1 VTDDGLRIELV
12 ERGGAAVARLAG
24 RFDGAGAAR
33 FDREALGTLAA
44 HGAVVL
50 DLSAVP
56 YVSSA
61 AVRSFLRLAQALD
74 AAGGAFVVSGLTPF
88 VSQVLELSGLLGSL
102 RTVEDVTG
110 ALALLESGRPATGP
124 MELVREGRRWRVTPL
139 APSSGRFV
147 HWGVADGA
155 PCGSGDPASWE
166 SPSVAQLGLAV
177 GRGGFGTNRA
187 GACREAG
194 PFVSTGRLVALAPS
208 GQRGE
213 PDFLLTDRPS
223 ESTVHVGCGVAF
235 EGAPL
240 LHLRLEEGSVPL
252 GSLADDARELACCT
266 DAGTAGFVIVAAR
279 GGDGAGT
286 DVVAA
291 GLAGP
296 LAAALATGEG
306 SEATPGG
313 ASHFAVGVGRTG
325 PRPALAPG
333 AKLETVLGELLGL
346 EALEAVSVLGT
357 AERLE
362 RVEAWVFSPG
372 PEVRGRERLTEVV
385 VEGGAPIPDEW
396 LTIVRRICSDAGRV
410 TLRTLAGGYSATT
423 YQVESVDREG
433 RRTIPTVLKIADLS
447 FTSRE
452 EKAWRESVQPFILNN
467 ATVIMGRAAEGAWAG
482 LRYNFLG
489 ITGASSR
496 LRWLGDRYSERPFPE
511 LVPILDTLFG
521 EILDPWYGQARE
533 EDAPLWS
540 MHDPSALFPRI
551 ALDAREVLGIDPSA
565 PDVDVP
571 ELGTRLP
578 NPYRTLAGWRAA
590 GMVRTRRCKVSI
602 THGDLNPNN
611 VLLDEKDNIYVID
624 FSETR
629 RRSAVADFARLEALL
644 ALQTTRIEDVSDFV
658 RVARFF
664 EGLVSVGSLAEAP
677 PLVDDGG
684 DPAVPKAWEFI
695 TLLRRHA
702 ARVASPGT
710 DLVPFLLPLLEW
722 TIPIVSWVQ
731 LSPLA
736 KRLSMVASALVVR
749 RLEALDPEG

>member
-1 VTDDGLRIELV
+1 MTDEGLRIELG
-12 ERGGAAVARLAG
+12 ESGRATVARLSG

-33 FDREALGTLAA
+33 FDREALGTLSARS
-44 HGAVVL
+44 AVVL
-50 DLSAVP
+50 DLSAVG

-61 AVRSFLRLAQALD
+61 AVRSFLRLAQAL
-74 AAGGAFVVSGLTPF
+74 ASAGGTFVVSGLTPF
-88 VSQVLELSGLLGSL
+88 VSQVLELSGLLGRF
-102 RTVEDVTG
+102 RTVATVTE
-110 ALALLESGRPATGP
+110 ALALLESDRPATGP
-124 MELVREGRRWRVTPL
+124 AELIREGRRWTVTPL
-139 APSSGRFV
+139 APCSSRFV
-147 HWGVADGA
+147 HWGIADGVPEGA
-155 PCGSGDPASWE
+155 GDPAAWE

-177 GRGGFGTNRA
+177 GMGGFGTNRA
-187 GACREAG
+187 EACREAG

-208 GQRGE
+208 GQRCE
-213 PDFLLTDRPS
+213 PDFLLTDRPA
-223 ESTVHVGCGVAF
+223 ESTVHVGRAVGL
-235 EGAPL
+235 EGAPV
-240 LHLRLEEGSVPL
+240 LHLRLEEGTVTA
-252 GSLADDARELACCT
+252 GCLADDVRELARCGEE
-266 DAGTAGFVIVAAR
+266 GTAGFVLVAAR
-279 GGDGAGT
+279 GGDGSGT
-286 DVVAA
+286 DVVAS

-296 LAAALATGEG
+296 LAAALARDEG
-306 SEATPGG
+306 GGVTPGG
-313 ASHFAVGVGRTG
+313 APLFAVGVGRTG

-333 AKLETVLGELLGL
+333 AKLETILGELLGL
-346 EALEAVSVLGT
+346 EALEAVSVLGA

-362 RVEAWVFSPG
+362 RVEAWLFAPV

-410 TLRTLAGGYSATT
+410 TLRALAGGYSATT
-423 YQVESVDREG
+423 YQVESVEREG
-433 RRTIPTVLKIADLS
+433 RRTIPTVLKISSLS

-452 EKAWRESVQPFILNN
+452 ERAWRESVQPFILNN
-467 ATVIMGRAAEGAWAG
+467 ATVIMGRAAEGEWAG

-496 LRWLGDRYSERPFPE
+496 LRWVGDRYAERPFSE

-551 ALDAREVLGIDPSA
+551 ALDARELLGIDPSA

-571 ELGTRLP
+571 ELGIRLP
-578 NPYRTLAGWRAA
+578 NPYRYLARWQGP
-590 GMVRTRRCKVSI
+590 GLGRTRRCKVSI

-611 VLLDEKDNIYVID
+611 VLLDEKDNLYVID

-644 ALQTTRIEDVSDFV
+644 ALQTTRVEDVPDFV
-658 RVARFF
+658 RVARFV

-677 PLVDDGG
+677 PLADDGG
-684 DPAVPKAWEFI
+684 DPAVAKAWEFI

-702 ARVASPGT
+702 ARVAAPGT
-710 DLVPFLLPLLEW
+710 DLVPYLLPLLEW
-722 TIPIVSWVQ
+722 TLPIVSWVQ